1 MGSDGSTRWISS
13 MDTATAA
20 HATASSAHVAPFG
33 VRMASCAAFQD
44 LWASSTRVPKAC
56 SSARTQACAS
66 QRATRKAVATRTDV
80 LGASRRFAALG
91 AVPDHGAGQSTCASA
106 PGRSQDTRRRKDRFA
121 MHRVW
126 IEVEAR
132 REWVLSTT
140 G

>member
-1 MGSDGSTRWISS
+1 MQRERRWMGSDGSTRWISS

-44 LWASSTRVPKAC
+44 LW
-56 SSARTQACAS
+56 
-66 QRATRKAVATRTDV
+66 DV

-106 PGRSQDTRRRKDRFA
+106 PGRRCMEDDLRGLLGRGEDGSFQT
-121 MHRVW
+121 
-126 IEVEAR
+126 
-132 REWVLSTT
+132 
-140 G
+140 

>member
-20 HATASSAHVAPFG
+20 QATASSAHVAPFG

-44 LWASSTRVPKAC
+44 LW
-56 SSARTQACAS
+56 
-66 QRATRKAVATRTDV
+66 DV